1 MEIRN
6 NTEGLKAFLGVSST
20 TSQETHPVRNGDSA
34 AATETAFEGD
44 KATFSQ
50 ASSEVSQAAA
60 QSGVRTEKV
69 AAIQQALATGA
80 YNIPASAVADKV
92 IDSMLAGNLE
102 SGN

>member
-20 TSQETHPVRNGDSA
+20 TCQETHPVRNGDSA
-34 AATETAFEGD
+34 AATEAFAGD

-50 ASSEVSQAAA
+50 AASEVSQAAA

-69 AAIQQALATGA
+69 VAIQQALATGT
-80 YNIPASAVADKV
+80 YSVPASAVADKV
-92 IDSMLAGNLE
+92 IDAMLGGDLE
-102 SGN
+102 SAS